1 MDTEKVLVSNKIFFG
16 KKNHKYFIG
25 YLYNDNKVMKLHNML
40 PKTRA
45 YVKIYDWQTKWMYFL
60 TEDEN
65 EDLWDN
71 FNTISDEVS
80 ADIKK

>member
-45 YVKIYDWQTKWMYFL
+45 YVKIYDGQTKWMYFL
-60 TEDEN
+60 TEDDN
-65 EDLWDN
+65 EDLWDK

>member
-45 YVKIYDWQTKWMYFL
+45 YVKIYDGQTKWMYIL
-60 TEDEN
+60 TEDDN